1 MVLSEL
7 SPSSQNYLKA
17 VWGLQEWSDAPV
29 TPSLVAEA
37 TGMKL
42 STVSDA
48 VRRLADKGLLDHAPY
63 GAITLTEGGRAYA
76 IGMVRRHR
84 LIETFLVEMLGYSW
98 DLVHDEAESL
108 EHAVSDFMIDRLDA
122 LLGFPVRDPHGDP
135 IPSASG
141 EIVYPDAHPLSCAA
155 PGSVLRIERISDDD
169 PALLQYFSEHGL
181 AVGTTFEAREGS
193 PFSDALEIVVGA
205 SDPSEAAGTP
215 GASISLGRTATNA
228 VWVSLVDRGIGA

>member
-1 MVLSEL
+1 MALSEL

-17 VWGLQEWSDAPV
+17 VWSLQEWSSAPV

-48 VRRLADKGLLDHAPY
+48 VRRLADKGLVDHEPY
-63 GAITLTEGGRAYA
+63 GAIALTEGGHAFA
-76 IGMVRRHR
+76 IEMVRRHR

-98 DLVHDEAESL
+98 DLVHDEAEAL

-122 LLGFPVRDPHGDP
+122 LLGYPARDPHGDP

-141 EIVYPDAHPLSCAA
+141 EIDYPDAMPLSEAV
-155 PGSVLRIERISDDD
+155 PGSMLRIERISDAD

-181 AVGTTFEAREGS
+181 KVGTVFEAREGS
-193 PFSDALEIVVGA
+193 PFSDALEISVGMA
-205 SDPSEAAGTP
+205 EDGS
-215 GASISLGRTATNA
+215 ASISLGRSATDA
-228 VWVSLVDRGIGA
+228 VWVSLADRESDA